1 MGSDLELLNGQNYVS
16 ITSNE
21 EKFSNGQG
29 VIISRKNSPRD
40 DNALLLLDEGEVEVA
55 AKLLSTRR

>member
-1 MGSDLELLNGQNYVS
+1 MGSNLELLNGQNYVS

-29 VIISRKNSPRD
+29 VIISCKNSPRD
-40 DNALLLLDEGEVEVA
+40 DNALLLLGEGEVEVA
-55 AKLLSTRR
+55 AKL